1 MGWRKTP
8 PFWRG
13 VAGLSVALV
22 LGGALA
28 FIRTPYYV
36 TAPGMAL
43 DTAKTIQ
50 VEGGEVHSDRGY
62 LLTVFAQ
69 PANVWLWLWGQVD
82 KRVQL
87 ETAKEFLGEIP
98 DFAAYD
104 QMAKEM
110 MVDAQRTA
118 KAIGLQRAGY
128 GKGVEPTGMV
138 VTGVLKGAPAE
149 GALLPRDRIV
159 AAGGLSVRTNP
170 DLQQVLGA
178 LKPGA
183 LVTLRVDRNG
193 VEQDVT
199 VVTKGHP
206 QDGSRPYLGIMLEQ
220 AVRYDDSAVP
230 IKILL
235 PWITGPSC
243 GLAMTLQVIDQLTP
257 GGIYP
262 AGERIAI
269 TGTIEFDG
277 SVGAIG
283 GVAQKVVTAEAAG
296 AQVIMV
302 PPANFAEAHGAATTI
317 KVVPVSTIDAALSW
331 LKQER
336 SLSTSNG

>member
-1 MGWRKTP
+1 MRWPKTP

-22 LGGALA
+22 ISGALA

-43 DTAKTIQ
+43 DTSKAIR
-50 VEGGEVHSDRGY
+50 VEGGQVHGDRGY

-69 PANVWLWLWGQVD
+69 PANVWLWLWGKVD

-87 ETAKEFLGEIP
+87 ESAKEFLGELP

-104 QMAKEM
+104 QMATEM

-128 GKGVEPTGMV
+128 GRGVDPTGLV
-138 VTGVLKGAPAE
+138 ITGVLKGAPAE
-149 GALLPRDRIV
+149 GTLLPKDRIV
-159 AAGGLSVRTNP
+159 AANAQEVRTNP
-170 DLQQVLGA
+170 DLQRVLGA
-178 LKPGA
+178 LKPGDP
-183 LVTLRVDRNG
+183 VTLRIERNG

-199 VVTKGHP
+199 VTTGAHP
-206 QDGSRPYLGIMLEQ
+206 TLQTTRPYLGIMLEQ
-220 AVRYDDSAVP
+220 AVRYDDTAVP
-230 IKILL
+230 VKILL

-243 GLAMTLQVIDQLTP
+243 GLAMTLQVVDQLTP
-257 GGIYP
+257 GGIFP
-262 AGERIAI
+262 AERIAI

-283 GVAQKVVTAEAAG
+283 GVAQKVATAEAAG
-296 AQVIMV
+296 AQAILV
-302 PPANFAEAHGAATTI
+302 PPANFAEAYGAATTI
-317 KVVPVSTIDAALSW
+317 KVVPVTTIDAALSW
-331 LKQER
+331 LKEER
-336 SLSTSNG
+336 SVSTSNG